1 MGAIPKDPTRSNRTF
16 TIVVGVLVVLAS
28 LPVLGIVL
36 LSTSVVDHHLAPT
49 GAILGVLFAAVP
61 VVPLVYAYLWLDR
74 YEPEPKSL
82 LALGLGWGA
91 FVAVAAAL
99 IVQSVGA
106 LVAGWSQPTQLAV
119 VAPVT
124 EEAAKGLF
132 LVVLLV
138 WRRHLIDGVLD
149 GIVYAGMVGIG
160 FAFTE
165 NILYLGGTYNGTPGM
180 GDSSS
185 GHIGEFTVVFV
196 MRCLFSPFAHP
207 LFTAFT
213 GIGIG
218 IAVVT
223 RKRWLKVVAPLLGYA
238 VAVLAHGTWNGSTL
252 LYDGAGF
259 LLAYVVVMVPA
270 FISMVAFAI
279 WRRKSERTMLRQ
291 SLTDAAQRGLIPY
304 TDIGWVVDLRGRDQA
319 RKFAAAHGGAQGVAA
334 MREYQQA
341 AIELG
346 YLHWR
351 FLRGNPPPDFAARGR
366 AYVDRIGEVRPHIAF
381 PNGQV
386 MTG

>member
-1 MGAIPKDPTRSNRTF
+1 MGAIPKDPTKSNRTF
-16 TIVVGVLVVLAS
+16 TIVVGVLVVLTS

-36 LSTSVVDHHLAPT
+36 LSTSVVDDHLAPT
-49 GAILGVLFAAVP
+49 GAILGVLFAAIP
-61 VVPLVYAYLWLDR
+61 VVPLVYAFLWLDR

-106 LVAGWSQPTQLAV
+106 LVAGWSQATQLAI

-132 LVVLLV
+132 LLVLLV
-138 WRRHLIDGVLD
+138 WRRHLLDGVLD

-180 GDSSS
+180 GDSST
-185 GHIGEFTVVFV
+185 GHLGEFTAVFV

-207 LFTAFT
+207 LFTAFI

-218 IAVVT
+218 VAVVT
-223 RKRWLKVVAPLLGYA
+223 RKRWLKVVAPLLGFA
-238 VAVLAHGTWNGSTL
+238 AGVLAHGTWNGSTL

-270 FISMVAFAI
+270 FVSMVIFAV
-279 WRRKSERTMLRQ
+279 WRRKSERIVLTR

-304 TDIGWVVDLRGRDQA
+304 TDIDWVVDLRRREQA
-319 RKFAAAHGGAQGVAA
+319 RKFAAAHGGARGVAV

-366 AYVDRIGEVRPHIAF
+366 AYVDRISEVRPHIAF
-381 PNGQV
+381 PNGKV
-386 MTG
+386 MSG

>member
-36 LSTSVVDHHLAPT
+36 LSTSVVNDHLAPT

-61 VVPLVYAYLWLDR
+61 VAPLVYAYLWLDR

-106 LVAGWSQPTQLAV
+106 LLAGWSQPTQLAI

-132 LVVLLV
+132 LFVLLV
-138 WRRHLIDGVLD
+138 WRRHLLDGVLD

-180 GDSSS
+180 GDSSA

-218 IAVVT
+218 VAVVT
-223 RKRWLKVVAPLLGYA
+223 RKRWLKVVAPVLGYSI
-238 VAVLAHGTWNGSTL
+238 AVLAHGTWNGSTL
-252 LYDGAGF
+252 LFDGAGF

-270 FISMVAFAI
+270 FVSMVAFAI
-279 WRRKSERTMLRQ
+279 WRRKSERIVLTR

-304 TDIGWVVDLRGRDQA
+304 TDIGWVVDLRRREQA
-319 RKFAAAHGGAQGVAA
+319 RKFASTHGGAQGVAA

-366 AYVDRIGEVRPHIAF
+366 AYVDRISEVRPHIAF
-381 PNGQV
+381 PSGQV